1 MQTPTKLFMPCDR
14 FYGGFTCAVD
24 ERTQVRPLS
33 ESIPFENLL
42 TLSLPKG
49 LLAPVP
55 PYNVTNV
62 LNPPWPW
69 LWVTKRS
76 LSVIDSTTVLPPVRE
91 MMMTISE
98 AVCSD

>member
-1 MQTPTKLFMPCDR
+1 MMRSPSTLFMPCDR

-24 ERTQVRPLS
+24 ERTQ
-33 ESIPFENLL
+33 
-42 TLSLPKG
+42 G

-76 LSVIDSTTVLPPVRE
+76 GTVVDGSTRMQVFE
-91 MMMTISE
+91 Y
-98 AVCSD
+98 